1 MEKKR
6 SKKKMVIVSLLI
18 FVAIV
23 IGVLAVLISNEFELL
38 DNKYLD
44 VRKISANAERK
55 KDTEF
60 KSNSKIRITKI
71 NKVQQHNLYV
81 LAKVWGYVKY
91 RHPKITDGTLNWD
104 AELFRIMPRVL
115 AAKSKGKANQAMVAW
130 LEQFS
135 FKIESLNA
143 EEQQEYD
150 KNIKKEY
157 YRTDMSWIENKGLLG
172 SRLSGYLKRLS
183 KVKKIGEKGYSVYMK
198 KIGPEDFDLINVSM
212 DCETGNYMKYDDSG
226 MRLLSLFRYWN
237 IIEYFDGNKNVIGE
251 NWDDVL
257 LKKIP
262 ELATGKDHKSYSL
275 SMANLTTHIHD
286 THTELVDKFRVM
298 EDYLGAYIPSFTAV
312 NIGNKWVVEKTL
324 PEDSIKAGDTIL
336 SVNGESIEKR
346 IKRCRKYLS
355 VSIDNRYWYAFTNL
369 LGSNTIKAKFEV
381 LRDGKKMQCEA
392 TCVYIADA
400 KAERDVVDNESKL
413 MRDGTVGYIR
423 EEGEGYEEL
432 DDVMEK
438 FKDTK
443 GIIVDLRYLQPPLIC
458 SCLPL
463 YLLSKP
469 EKYLT
474 VYAANRFV
482 PGAFTEINGWVCGR
496 GAAKKIFREI
506 GKRKNLME
514 TLNYSNVTN
523 NGIINTWKG
532 KERKRP
538 MYKGRVVVIIDERA
552 MSKYEIAALA
562 IRKSPN
568 AIVIGSGTV
577 GANGGA
583 ARATLPGQLEV
594 SFTANVS
601 KSYPGNKQLQR
612 VGVKP
617 DIEVKPTVKG
627 LADGRDELVEK
638 AVKLILDK
646 KPFSKAK

>member
-212 DCETGNYMKYDDSG
+212 DCETGNDMKYDDSG

-324 PEDSIKAGDTIL
+324 PEDSIKPGDTIL

-369 LGSNTIKAKFEV
+369 LGSNTTKAKFEV

-392 TCVYIADA
+392 TCVYIEDA

-443 GIIVDLRYLQPPLIC
+443 GIIVDLRYLQPPLIGT
-458 SCLPL
+458 CLSQHL
-463 YLLSKP
+463 FSKP
-469 EKYLT
+469 EKYFT

-482 PGAFTEINGWVCGR
+482 PGAFTETDGWPCGR
-496 GAAKKIFREI
+496 GATKKIFREI
-506 GKRKNLME
+506 GERKNLME
-514 TLNYSNVTN
+514 ILNYSNVTN

-532 KERKRP
+532 KERRRP
-538 MYKGRVVVIIDERA
+538 IYKGRVVVIIDERT
-552 MSKYEIAALA
+552 MSKYELTALA

-577 GANGGA
+577 GANGGT
-583 ARATLPGQLEV
+583 ARATLPGQLEA

-601 KSYPGNKQLQR
+601 KSYPDNKQLQR